1 MAISLYS
8 ATVPT
13 FLQILPSISA
23 LCDKGE
29 TWCAAQGVD
38 ETELTR
44 ARLAEDMWPF
54 AAQVRSTCQH
64 SADAIEGVQRGE
76 TAPDFS
82 DPPTSFAAL
91 KAKVDDAIARLKAVR
106 PETVD
111 GLVGKDTCF
120 RIGERRMDFT
130 AEDYLLSFALPN
142 FFFHASTAY
151 AILRSRGLDI
161 GKRDFLGGLRL
172 KDVRSSA

>member
-1 MAISLYS
+1 MTLSLYA

-13 FLQILPSISA
+13 FLQILPSIGA
-23 LCDKGE
+23 LCDKAAA
-29 TWCAAQGVD
+29 WCAEHGKP
-38 ETELTR
+38 ESELLQ

-54 AAQVRSTCQH
+54 AMQVRAVWLH
-64 SADAIEGVQRGE
+64 SADAVDGVQRGE

-82 DPPTSFAAL
+82 EPPAEFAAL
-91 KAKVDDAIARLKAVR
+91 KAKIDDAIARLQAVT
-106 PETVD
+106 PD
-111 GLVGKDTCF
+111 QINGLVGKDTCF

-130 AEDYLLSFALPN
+130 AEDYLLTFALPN
-142 FFFHASTAY
+142 FFFHATTAY

-172 KDVRSSA
+172 KG

>member
-1 MAISLYS
+1 MAVSLYS

-13 FLQILPSISA
+13 FLQILPSISV
-23 LCDKGE
+23 LCDKGAA
-29 TWCAAQGVD
+29 WCEAQGVD
-38 ETELTR
+38 DGELTQ

-54 AAQVRSTCQH
+54 AMQVRSTWLH
-64 SADAIEGVQRGE
+64 SADSIEGVQRGE

-82 DPPTSFAAL
+82 EPPATFAEL
-91 KAKVDDAIARLKAVR
+91 KARVDDAIARLKAVS

-120 RIGERRMDFT
+120 RIGERRMDFS

-142 FFFHASTAY
+142 FFFHATTAY
-151 AILRSRGLDI
+151 AILRSRGLEL

-172 KDVRSSA
+172 KA